1 MNDGIVSCG
10 APSRGRYVSGCRC
23 YMCRVANADYAR
35 ANANGSQ
42 PAAMVGAQETE
53 WARARIAKWR
63 AQGIGLREIEF
74 WTGVPRSSLQTL
86 VAGNHP
92 NCKGLPRRMSRANYE
107 AIMGMSFFRHAIAPG
122 ALVDSAP
129 TLARMDRLA
138 AKGMSYAE
146 MARRSGLPKATV
158 YQLKY
163 KRPSRIT
170 QRTATMMGRIRFNNG
185 SKRS

>member
-1 MNDGIVSCG
+1 MDGIVSCG
-10 APSRGRYVSGCRC
+10 NPSRGRYVSGCRC
-23 YMCRVANADYAR
+23 YMCRVANAEYAR

-42 PAAMVGAQETE
+42 PAAMVGAKETQ
-53 WARARIAKWR
+53 WARARVMGWR
-63 AQGIGLREIEF
+63 EQGIGLREIEF

-92 NCKGLPRRMSRANYE
+92 NCKGLPRRMSKANYE
-107 AIMGMSFFRHAIAPG
+107 AIMAMSFQRHAIAPG
-122 ALVDSAP
+122 ALVDSER
-129 TLARMDRLA
+129 TLRKMDALH

-146 MARRSGLPKATV
+146 MSRRSGLSKATV

-170 QRTATMMGRIRFNNG
+170 QRTATMMGRVRFRNG
-185 SKRS
+185 K